1 MIKTIYLILSYL
13 YLRGRAQHLSSMNT
27 WWFGRQHFGSLEP
40 LTEGSA
46 VEYLVVSSFEPP
58 EQKGSTFG
66 SAVSHL
72 AKMPLSVASNPW
84 QDDQQ

>member
-1 MIKTIYLILSYL
+1 
-13 YLRGRAQHLSSMNT
+13 MNT

-46 VEYLVVSSFEPP
+46 VEYLVVSSFEQP

-66 SAVSHL
+66 SPVSHL
-72 AKMPLSVASNPW
+72 AKMATLSVASNPC
-84 QDDQQ
+84 QNNQH